1 MKNKNKTL
9 YLEIDESTLTFLIG
23 QSDDQNN
30 FKIIYKS
37 NVNTSVLIENRI
49 SDYEKILNILKENIF
64 LIEKKFDYAIN
75 EIVIILENF
84 NPSFI
89 NISGYKKLNGSQV
102 LRENITYILNT
113 LKSYV
118 VKTEAKK
125 KILHIFNSKF
135 ELDNKKIDNLPIGL
149 FGDFYSHELS
159 FVLINTNDFKN
170 IKNILGKCNLKIKKI
185 LLKSFIK
192 GAFLSEKNKGIE
204 TFFHILINDSSSKIF
219 YFENN
224 SLKFEQ
230 DFNFGS
236 EIILRDISKI
246 TSLEIKSVKEILNKI
261 ELNEQFSENDI
272 LEEEFFKDTVFR
284 KIKKKLIYEIALARI
299 KEISELM
306 IFNNINVNYHNKLFN
321 TVFFEFKH
329 KAGLSNLENIF
340 REVFSVNST
349 LKVEFSGDL
358 SSEVMLGTA
367 SKLVHYG
374 WKKEAI
380 PVTHSK
386 KSLISRIFALIF
398 E

>member
-1 MKNKNKTL
+1 MWSKQK
-9 YLEIDESTLTFLIG
+9 
-23 QSDDQNN
+23 Q
-30 FKIIYKS
+30 
-37 NVNTSVLIENRI
+37 
-49 SDYEKILNILKENIF
+49 
-64 LIEKKFDYAIN
+64 
-75 EIVIILENF
+75 
-84 NPSFI
+84 
-89 NISGYKKLNGSQV
+89 
-102 LRENITYILNT
+102 
-113 LKSYV
+113 
-118 VKTEAKK
+118 K

-272 LEEEFFKDTVFR
+272 LEEEFFKDAVFR

-321 TVFFEFKH
+321 TVF
-329 KAGLSNLENIF
+329 LSLNI
-340 REVFSVNST
+340 E
-349 LKVEFSGDL
+349 
-358 SSEVMLGTA
+358 
-367 SKLVHYG
+367 
-374 WKKEAI
+374 
-380 PVTHSK
+380 PV
-386 KSLISRIFALIF
+386 
-398 E
+398 

>member
-1 MKNKNKTL
+1 M
-9 YLEIDESTLTFLIG
+9 
-23 QSDDQNN
+23 
-30 FKIIYKS
+30 
-37 NVNTSVLIENRI
+37 
-49 SDYEKILNILKENIF
+49 
-64 LIEKKFDYAIN
+64 
-75 EIVIILENF
+75 
-84 NPSFI
+84 
-89 NISGYKKLNGSQV
+89 
-102 LRENITYILNT
+102 
-113 LKSYV
+113 
-118 VKTEAKK
+118 VKTETKK

-272 LEEEFFKDTVFR
+272 LEEEFFKDVVFR
-284 KIKKKLIYEIALARI
+284 KIKK
-299 KEISELM
+299 
-306 IFNNINVNYHNKLFN
+306 N
-321 TVFFEFKH
+321 
-329 KAGLSNLENIF
+329 
-340 REVFSVNST
+340 
-349 LKVEFSGDL
+349 
-358 SSEVMLGTA
+358 
-367 SKLVHYG
+367 
-374 WKKEAI
+374 
-380 PVTHSK
+380 
-386 KSLISRIFALIF
+386 
-398 E
+398 